1 MPFVET
7 VPVEQ
12 AAGDVRA
19 MYAQTQATLGF
30 VANYAKAFSHRPDVY
45 RAWQGLLGAIRG
57 HLDPRRYELI
67 TLAAARAMRS
77 SYCMLAHGS
86 ILARDFYSSAQ
97 LTTIAADPAAGGLAP
112 VDVAIMD
119 FAGQL
124 VRDASAVT
132 ADDVRRLRGHGLTD
146 TEIFDIAAAAAVR
159 CFFSKLLDALGVEA
173 DAVFGGLDEVLKRQL
188 SPGRPI
194 SPHAPECLPATPA

>member
-1 MPFVET
+1 MPFVKT
-7 VPVEQ
+7 VPVED

-19 MYAQTQATLGF
+19 MYAQTQTTLGF

-57 HLDPRRYELI
+57 HLDPRRYELV

-86 ILARDFYSSAQ
+86 ILARDFYSSSQ
-97 LTTIAADPAAGGLAP
+97 LTAIATDPAGGALAP
-112 VDVAIMD
+112 VDVAVMD
-119 FAGQL
+119 FAGKL
-124 VRDASAVT
+124 VRDASAIT
-132 ADDVRRLRGHGLTD
+132 ADDVRRLRDHGLTD
-146 TEIFDIAAAAAVR
+146 PEIFDIAAAAAVR
-159 CFFSKLLDALGVEA
+159 CFFSKLLDALGIEA
-173 DAVFGGLDEVLKRQL
+173 DATFDGLDEPLKRQL

-194 SPHAPECLPATPA
+194 SRQPPECLPAAP